1 MTYAL
6 IWLACGVGALGW
18 LLFFVARH
26 GHHDSYCTGH
36 DDGFSDGWKAC
47 EAFAAHPLLSL
58 TLLLFVCIFF
68 WPGIFLADLKKGFSR

>member
-47 EAFAAHPLLSL
+47 EDD
-58 TLLLFVCIFF
+58 
-68 WPGIFLADLKKGFSR
+68 FLQEKKEREALRK